1 MLQSSSKV
9 TIALL
14 LLLQPAYSSP
24 GEEEEYLY
32 LGPNR
37 IVELPSLAEVP
48 CQQDFPLTNQIWG
61 IAAVV
66 PYGGAD
72 SLMLCE
78 SFNSRGCYVWRN
90 SGWELMDTLFS
101 R

>member
-72 SLMLCE
+72 SLMLCD
-78 SFNSRGCYVWRN
+78 SMVHCYVWRN
-90 SGWELMDTLFS
+90 SGWELSDTLS
-101 R
+101 PR